1 MKFFAGN
8 EQEMQ
13 KNEQKWINYL
23 AQNIA
28 CNLDINKKLGKTVE
42 WESKFSVQK
51 CRDWTKTSLFRILH
65 GFSMN

>member
-28 CNLDINKKLGKTVE
+28 CDLDIKKKIVE

-51 CRDWTKTSLFRILH
+51 WRDWTKTS
-65 GFSMN
+65 